1 MTSSYDGLLMFA
13 IAAKWEAMRVFAVV
27 GFAYLQAGLTD
38 GRVARQVGADDGR
51 YPFVLAV
58 AAAGRIINYD

>member
-1 MTSSYDGLLMFA
+1 M
-13 IAAKWEAMRVFAVV
+13 
-27 GFAYLQAGLTD
+27 AGSL
-38 GRVARQVGADDGR
+38 ARWGADDGC